1 MPSDTQKLLQEIQ
14 ENINLIIYHTDEQA
28 LYWWNQLQSL
38 HAADI
43 AYIFSLINRHDAS
56 LLFQRLEPVHQIEVF
71 TELSDTLKIDILSD
85 LSDENK
91 KFILTHTSLDDLT
104 DLFDAVSD
112 NDLKKYLTMLSTQD
126 RKKMLSLLNFDPD
139 SAGGNMDTEV
149 ITLIQNF
156 TVEKSIQIL
165 QRLQPRRELHQEIY
179 VTDQDNILVGH
190 IRLEE
195 LVLRPPQTR
204 LGSFMHENDLVVNVR
219 NDKEDV
225 AKKMIHYNKMSVPVV
240 GENNY
245 FLGVIS
251 SDTLVDIIEE
261 EASEDVYR
269 LSAMTPIKYPYF
281 ETSFFR
287 ILYERSFILIILL
300 AAQSL
305 SSVIIK
311 RYEQTLAGFL
321 MYFITMLISTGGNS
335 SSQTSALVI
344 QGMAA
349 GEIRPDNFGRFLK
362 RECRMAAVIALILGL
377 FSFIR
382 VYLTYN
388 NNIIGAFA
396 VSLSLSIIVLVSVLL
411 GSGIPILLKK
421 VNIDPA
427 YAAGPFL
434 ATIMDILGLLIYCY
448 VSGLILGY

>member
-1 MPSDTQKLLQEIQ
+1 MPSDTQELLQDIQ
-14 ENINLIIYHTDEQA
+14 EHIALIVEQNGEQA
-28 LYWWNQLQSL
+28 TFWWNQLQSL

-43 AYIFSLINRHDAS
+43 AYVFSLINRSYAT

-71 TELSDTLKIDILSD
+71 AELSDALKVNILSE

-112 NDLKKYLTMLSTQD
+112 HDLKKYLTMLSTQD

-165 QRLQPRRELHQEIY
+165 QRLQPSRELHQEIY

-204 LGSFMHENDLVVNVR
+204 LGSFMHENDLVINAH

-225 AKKMIHYNKMSVPVV
+225 AKKMIHYNKMTVPVV

-269 LSAMTPIKYPYF
+269 LSAMTPIKYSYF

-349 GEIRPDNFGRFLK
+349 GEITPDNFGRFLK
-362 RECRMAAVIALILGL
+362 RECRMAIVIALILGL
-377 FSFIR
+377 FSFVR

-388 NNIIGAFA
+388 NNIIGACA
-396 VSLSLSIIVLVSVLL
+396 VSISLSIIVFVSVLL
-411 GSGIPILLKK
+411 GSGIPIVLKK

-448 VSGLILGY
+448 VSGLILGC